1 MAARGAKHPFLK
13 VWSRDG
19 GDFTQISF
27 NRFLLAAEWRLK
39 NKAGG
44 EKTREEC
51 ELTALRS

>member
-1 MAARGAKHPFLK
+1 MVARGAKHPFLK